1 MYLEGTAYY
10 EFFLMTSFVKPEIMQ
25 ICAKPVFALQLP
37 TSTLEIFLQM
47 QSVFS
52 ISLFYSTNE
61 FQENYEVSQILTE
74 FVVTVFW

>member
-1 MYLEGTAYY
+1 MI
-10 EFFLMTSFVKPEIMQ
+10 SFVKPEIMQ

-52 ISLFYSTNE
+52 ISLFYATN
-61 FQENYEVSQILTE
+61 
-74 FVVTVFW
+74 